1 MKSDVA
7 DLPSGKCYAV
17 EGAGQFGWCQV
28 IKLPVVHLI
37 CLWME
42 FNTFELDCSINFWRF
57 KYFHLYDMV

>member
-28 IKLPVVHLI
+28 II
-37 CLWME
+37 
-42 FNTFELDCSINFWRF
+42 NTASSAFDLSWDGI
-57 KYFHLYDMV
+57 